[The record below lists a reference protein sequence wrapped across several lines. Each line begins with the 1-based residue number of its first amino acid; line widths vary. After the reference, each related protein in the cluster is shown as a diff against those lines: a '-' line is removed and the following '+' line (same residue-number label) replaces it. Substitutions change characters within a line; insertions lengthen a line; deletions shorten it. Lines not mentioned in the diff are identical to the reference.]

1 MLSATIAEHDSQI
14 VSAWLQQAQDLAVV
28 STDPHGRIVAWLG
41 GAQLIFGYT
50 PQEAIGQHIAF
61 LFTKEDQD
69 RGYPAYDL
77 KVAACDRYADES
89 RWHVRKDH
97 TRIWASG
104 SVTAVRSD
112 SGEIIGFVKVMRDTT
127 DQRTKSER
135 FEHEIAELR
144 EAREQ
149 TRRFLRTLGHEIR
162 NPLGVLTNVASVL
175 ARVVQ
180 EERAERPMQLLRNQL
195 AVLKRLAD
203 DLMDVARLEVGKVPL
218 DRTRVDLRALL
229 EEATTSMQQAAAGKH
244 ITLQALLP
252 PSPLMVDVDVA
263 RIQQVICNLL
273 QNALKYT
280 HIGGSIWVKAIRE
293 GHEVVCR
300 IQDTGIG
307 IFPPVLP
314 NLFDLFSQAQGSE
327 DMRAGGIGVGLAV
340 VRQIVELHSGTVQAK
355 SPGIGKGSE
364 FTFRLPAAND

>member
-28 STDPHGRIVAWLG
+28 STDPHGRIVAWLA

-77 KVAACDRYADES
+77 HVAACDRYADES

-112 SGEIIGFVKVMRDTT
+112 SGEILGFVKVMRDTT
-127 DQRTKSER
+127 DQRTKS
-135 FEHEIAELR
+135 
-144 EAREQ
+144 
-149 TRRFLRTLGHEIR
+149 
-162 NPLGVLTNVASVL
+162 
-175 ARVVQ
+175 
-180 EERAERPMQLLRNQL
+180 
-195 AVLKRLAD
+195 
-203 DLMDVARLEVGKVPL
+203 
-218 DRTRVDLRALL
+218 
-229 EEATTSMQQAAAGKH
+229 
-244 ITLQALLP
+244 
-252 PSPLMVDVDVA
+252 A

-273 QNALKYT
+273 QNAIKYT

-340 VRQIVELHSGTVQAK
+340 VRQIV
-355 SPGIGKGSE
+355 
-364 FTFRLPAAND
+364 